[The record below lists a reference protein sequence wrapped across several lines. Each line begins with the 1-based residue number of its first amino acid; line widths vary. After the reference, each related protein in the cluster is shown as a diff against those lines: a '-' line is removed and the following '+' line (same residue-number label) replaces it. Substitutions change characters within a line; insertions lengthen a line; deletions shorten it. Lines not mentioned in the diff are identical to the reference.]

1 MVDVF
6 DPDKRSEVMSGIRS
20 KNTSL
25 ELFVRHLVFSAGFR
39 YRLCSGRLPGRP
51 DLVLRKWR
59 VVVFVNGCFWH
70 VHRGC
75 RRAVEPK
82 SNVDFWRKKLQ
93 NNVRRDAENHARLK
107 SLGWRVLV
115 IWECACRSAF
125 ADALLAEMDEFIRS
139 ESGPD
144 YMEVGRD
151 QMEEKL
157 KSAEDGR
164 SAGSA

>member
-6 DPDKRSEVMSGIRS
+6 DPDKRSAVMSAIRS
-20 KNTSL
+20 KNTSP
-25 ELFVRHLVFSAGFR
+25 ELFVRHLLFSVGFR

-51 DLVLRKWR
+51 DLVLRKWH

-82 SNVDFWRKKLQ
+82 SNVDFWRNKLQ
-93 NNVRRDAENHARLK
+93 NNIRRDAENHALLR

-115 IWECACRSAF
+115 VWECACRVSL
-125 ADALLAEMDEFIRS
+125 ADALLAEMNRFIRS
-139 ESGPD
+139 DSGPG
-144 YMEVGRD
+144 YMEIGRD
-151 QMEEKL
+151 HLEEKL
-157 KSAEDGR
+157 KATKEG
-164 SAGSA
+164 G